1 MDPLFHYW
9 FTLKSTLP
17 WGTALLLFQKLR
29 QNICAAESF
38 KIQGDERGENVL
50 FWINALHLWQGKKGH
65 RPAWERGRKTPKTK
79 SCRSEMLVRCHVHAC
94 YWQNIYFW
102 SWEVAPMRPGE
113 NHCEAKAPSIL
124 CLQHTMSNRD
134 VSANQSHVITECTDH
149 RDRQHTDVLI
159 GSKCQCAASA

>member
-38 KIQGDERGENVL
+38 KIQGDERGDKIYDKEKGTQTSL
-50 FWINALHLWQGKKGH
+50 GKEEEG
-65 RPAWERGRKTPKTK
+65 PKSKRLQIWDAGKVPCPCLLLTEYLLLK
-79 SCRSEMLVRCHVHAC
+79 LRSG
-94 YWQNIYFW
+94 
-102 SWEVAPMRPGE
+102 SMRPGE

-124 CLQHTMSNRD
+124 CLQHTMSNSD
-134 VSANQSHVITECTDH
+134 VSANQSHVITEGTDH